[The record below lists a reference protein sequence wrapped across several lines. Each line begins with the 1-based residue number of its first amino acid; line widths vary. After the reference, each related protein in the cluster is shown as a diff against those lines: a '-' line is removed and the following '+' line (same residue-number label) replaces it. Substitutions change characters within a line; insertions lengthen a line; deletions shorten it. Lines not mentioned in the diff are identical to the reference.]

1 MSTHA
6 APQADIRLIVGLGNP
21 GAQYQDTRHN
31 AGFWFVDEVARIA
44 GATLRPEPRFHGL
57 AARVM
62 LDSHELWLLEP
73 TTFMNRSG
81 QAVSALARFYKIAPE
96 QILIAHDEIDLP
108 VGQVKLKYAGG
119 HGGHNGLRDLHAHL
133 GTPNYWRLRIGIGHP
148 GVKGEVIHWV
158 LKKPAPDQRQLIEDS
173 IAHSLKAYP
182 TMLAGDMDKA
192 TLLVHTTKPPRPKP
206 PRPAAAPDGAV

>member
-1 MSTHA
+1 MSAHSV
-6 APQADIRLIVGLGNP
+6 PQPDLRLIVGLGNP
-21 GAQYQDTRHN
+21 GAQYADTRHN
-31 AGFWFVDEVARIA
+31 AGFWFVDEVARII

-62 LDSHELWLLEP
+62 LDTHELWLLEP

-96 QILIAHDEIDLP
+96 HILIAHDEIDLP

-133 GTPNYWRLRIGIGHP
+133 GTPNYWRLRLGVDHP
-148 GVKGEVIHWV
+148 GSKDLVVDYV
-158 LKKPAPDQRQLIEDS
+158 LHAPSKVDRLKIDGIIDEACRQLPALMRGEAAS
-173 IAHSLKAYP
+173 VMNHLHSLK
-182 TMLAGDMDKA
+182 
-192 TLLVHTTKPPRPKP
+192 
-206 PRPAAAPDGAV
+206 

>member
-1 MSTHA
+1 MSIHA
-6 APQADIRLIVGLGNP
+6 VPQADIRLIVGLGNP

-57 AARVM
+57 AAKVM
-62 LDSHELWLLEP
+62 FDTHELWLLQP

-81 QAVSALARFYKIAPE
+81 QATAALARFYKIAPE

-108 VGQVKLKYAGG
+108 VGQIKLKYAGG

-133 GTPNYWRLRIGIGHP
+133 GTPNYWRLRLGVDHP
-148 GVKGEVIHWV
+148 GSKDLVVDYV
-158 LKKPAPDQRQLIEDS
+158 LHAPSKVDRAKIDSTIDEACRQLPALLRGE
-173 IAHSLKAYP
+173 AALVMNHLHSLK
-182 TMLAGDMDKA
+182 
-192 TLLVHTTKPPRPKP
+192 
-206 PRPAAAPDGAV
+206 

>member
-1 MSTHA
+1 MSAHTV
-6 APQADIRLIVGLGNP
+6 PVADIRLIVGLGNP
-21 GAQYQDTRHN
+21 GAQYADTRHN
-31 AGFWFVDEVARIA
+31 AGFWFVDEVARIT

-81 QAVSALARFYKIAPE
+81 QSVAALARFYKIAPE

-133 GTPNYWRLRIGIGHP
+133 GTPNYWRLRLGVDHP
-148 GVKGEVIHWV
+148 GSKDLVVDYV
-158 LKKPAPDQRQLIEDS
+158 LHAPSKVDRLKIDGIIDEACRQLPALMRGEAAS
-173 IAHSLKAYP
+173 VMNHLHSLK
-182 TMLAGDMDKA
+182 
-192 TLLVHTTKPPRPKP
+192 
-206 PRPAAAPDGAV
+206 

>member
-1 MSTHA
+1 MSAHSV
-6 APQADIRLIVGLGNP
+6 PQPDLRRIVGLGNP
-21 GAQYQDTRHN
+21 GAQYADTRHN
-31 AGFWFVDEVARIA
+31 AGFWFVDEVARII

-81 QAVSALARFYKIAPE
+81 QSVAALARFYKIAPE

-133 GTPNYWRLRIGIGHP
+133 GTPNYWRLRLGVDHP
-148 GVKGEVIHWV
+148 GSKDLVVDYV
-158 LKKPAPDQRQLIEDS
+158 LHAPSKVDRLKIDGIIDEACRQLPALMRGEAAS
-173 IAHSLKAYP
+173 VMNHLHSLK
-182 TMLAGDMDKA
+182 
-192 TLLVHTTKPPRPKP
+192 
-206 PRPAAAPDGAV
+206 

>member
-1 MSTHA
+1 MSNHS
-6 APQADIRLIVGLGNP
+6 APPCDIRLIVGLGNP
-21 GAQYQDTRHN
+21 GAQYADTRHN
-31 AGFWFVDEVARIA
+31 AGFWFVDEVARIT

-62 LDSHELWLLEP
+62 LNSHEFWLLEP

-133 GTPNYWRLRIGIGHP
+133 GTPNYWRLRLGVDHP
-148 GVKGEVIHWV
+148 GSKDLVVDYV
-158 LKKPAPDQRQLIEDS
+158 LHAPSKVDRQKIDGIIDEACRQLPALMRGEAAS
-173 IAHSLKAYP
+173 VMNHLHSLK
-182 TMLAGDMDKA
+182 
-192 TLLVHTTKPPRPKP
+192 
-206 PRPAAAPDGAV
+206 